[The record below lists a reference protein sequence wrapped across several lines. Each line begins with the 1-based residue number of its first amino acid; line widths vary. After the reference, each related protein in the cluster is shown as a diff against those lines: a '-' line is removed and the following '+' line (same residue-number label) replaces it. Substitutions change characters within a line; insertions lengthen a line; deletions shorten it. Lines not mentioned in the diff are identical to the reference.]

1 MTSAVN
7 GLPKTHLQRSD
18 FPWRKGA
25 RTRRTDK
32 NVVGLCLTQF
42 GPQNPYRR
50 VRPIGDEGHSWRK
63 LDVEYQNFS
72 CSVGTEKSRKI
83 QLSPYILHEGPS
95 WSTSTCPPTYTITFV
110 YFPRIAKNWNIA
122 YPFTAIPHVIPLY
135 TYKLTYFYMK
145 YVVIL
150 FIV

>member
-1 MTSAVN
+1 MVTTTIGGFGESRTAKEKPYSEAN
-7 GLPKTHLQRSD
+7 KTHSYAWPFFLFFNKERC
-18 FPWRKGA
+18 
-25 RTRRTDK
+25 RRTEWFIDYHLWK
-32 NVVGLCLTQF
+32 
-42 GPQNPYRR
+42 Y
-50 VRPIGDEGHSWRK
+50 K
-63 LDVEYQNFS
+63 LQI
-72 CSVGTEKSRKI
+72 GTEKSREI

-110 YFPRIAKNWNIA
+110 YLPRIAKNWNIA
-122 YPFTAIPHVIPLY
+122 YPFTAIPRVIPLY